1 MKLLKPSKIAFIFC
15 VGLMVIYTLFPV
27 YWSFISSTQT
37 SAQLQILPSLN
48 FDNYRTVL
56 QDVVFRNNLLSSLFV
71 ATLTVCFT
79 MLVAIPASFALARF
93 SFKGRSILLFAI
105 LAISMFPQIVLLSG
119 MFQTVN
125 FFNLY
130 NSRFALVFSYLP
142 LVLPFTVWVLSSFI
156 QELPKE
162 MEEASVMDG
171 CNRWQSL
178 YYIFLPI
185 LGPAIATTGILAF
198 IIAWHE
204 FLFALT
210 FILDNDKRTVPVA
223 IALFSGAS
231 KYELPYHVIMAA
243 SLIVTM
249 PLMIMVFLFQRKII
263 SGLTAGTVKG

>member
-1 MKLLKPSKIAFIFC
+1 MKNRLFAKSAFMLC
-15 VGLMVIYTLFPV
+15 VSLMLIYTLFPV

-37 SAQLQILPSLN
+37 TAQMQIFPSMNL
-48 FDNYRTVL
+48 DNYKIVW
-56 QDVVFRNNLLSSLFV
+56 QDAVFRSNLLSSLFV
-71 ATLTVCFT
+71 ASLTVFIT
-79 MLVAIPASFALARF
+79 MLVAIPAAFAFARF
-93 SFKGRSILLFAI
+93 SFKGRSLLLFAV

-119 MFQTVN
+119 MFQAVN
-125 FFNLY
+125 FFGLY

-142 LVLPFTVWVLSSFI
+142 LVLPFTVWVLTAFI
-156 QELPKE
+156 KELPIE
-162 MEEASVMDG
+162 MEEAAIIDG
-171 CNRWQSL
+171 CSRWQSL
-178 YYIFLPI
+178 WFIFLPI

-210 FILDNDKRTVPVA
+210 FILDNESRTVPVA

-243 SLIVTM
+243 SLMVTL

-263 SGLTAGTVKG
+263 SGLTVGAVKG

>member
-1 MKLLKPSKIAFIFC
+1 MRKITLSKIAFVFC
-15 VGLMVIYTLFPV
+15 TAFMLIYTLFPV

-37 SAQLQILPSLN
+37 TAKMQILPS
-48 FDNYRTVL
+48 FHFQNYHIVL
-56 QDVVFRNNLLSSLFV
+56 QDAVFRNNLLSSLFV
-71 ATLTVCFT
+71 ATLTVAIT
-79 MLVAIPASFALARF
+79 LIIAIPAAFALSRF
-93 SFKGRSILLFAI
+93 SFKGRNLLLFAI
-105 LAISMFPQIVLLSG
+105 LGVSMFPQIVLLSG

-130 NSRFALVFSYLP
+130 NSRFALVFAYLP
-142 LVLPFTVWVLSSFI
+142 LVLPFTVWVLTSFI

-162 MEEASVMDG
+162 MEEASIVDG

-178 YYIFLPI
+178 FYIFLPI
-185 LGPAIATTGILAF
+185 LGPAIATTGILSF

-231 KYELPYHVIMAA
+231 KYELPYHIIMAA
-243 SLIVTM
+243 SLLVTL

>member
-1 MKLLKPSKIAFIFC
+1 MRKIKLSKLLFIFC
-15 VGLMVIYTLFPV
+15 VFLMVVYTLFPV

-37 SAQLQILPSLN
+37 TPQIQMLPSLN
-48 FDNYRTVL
+48 FKNYQTVL
-56 QDVVFRNNLLSSLFV
+56 QDAVFRNNLLSSLFV
-71 ATLTVCFT
+71 ASLTVFIT
-79 MLVAIPASFALARF
+79 LIIAIPAAFALARF
-93 SFKGRSILLFAI
+93 SFKGRSFLLFAI
-105 LAISMFPQIVLLSG
+105 LSISMFPQIVLLSG

-142 LVLPFTVWVLSSFI
+142 LVLPFTVWVLTSFI

-162 MEEASVMDG
+162 MEEASIVDG

-178 YYIFLPI
+178 WYIFLPI

-243 SLIVTM
+243 SLIVTL

>member
-1 MKLLKPSKIAFIFC
+1 MRQKLPSKIIFAAL
-15 VGLMVIYTLFPV
+15 VMFMVAYTLLPV

-37 SAQLQILPSLN
+37 SPQIQALPSLN
-48 FDNYRTVL
+48 FTNYKTVL
-56 QDVVFRNNLLSSLFV
+56 QDAVFRSNLLSSVFIAISVV
-71 ATLTVCFT
+71 AVT
-79 MLVAIPASFALARF
+79 MIIAIPAAFAFARF
-93 SFKGRSILLFAI
+93 SFKGKTALLFI
-105 LAISMFPQIVLLSG
+105 VLAVSMFPQIVLLSG

-125 FFNLY
+125 FLNLY

-142 LVLPFTVWVLSSFI
+142 LVLPFTVWVLTAFI
-156 QELPKE
+156 QELPQE
-162 MEEASVMDG
+162 MEDASRVDG

-178 YYIFLPI
+178 WYIFLPI

-210 FILDNDKRTVPVA
+210 FILDNEKRTVPVA

-243 SLIVTM
+243 SLIVTL
-249 PLMIMVFLFQRKII
+249 PLMVMVFLFQRKII